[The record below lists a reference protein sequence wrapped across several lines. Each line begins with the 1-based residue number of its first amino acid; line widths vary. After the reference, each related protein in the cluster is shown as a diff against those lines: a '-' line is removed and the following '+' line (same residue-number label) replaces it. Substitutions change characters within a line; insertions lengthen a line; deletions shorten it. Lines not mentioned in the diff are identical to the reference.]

1 MDSSKRVAVVVLNY
15 KGIDDTIKCIAS
27 LSEQTYKN
35 FVIVAVENGSHDGS
49 AEKFKDLEKKYSDQ
63 LATLYNDK
71 NLGFDGGV
79 NTGIRWAMAN
89 NFDYVALFNNDAV
102 ADKKWLETLVKAAKL
117 HDSGITTGLLLHG
130 DGKTIDSTGDWY
142 SKWGLPFPRNRG
154 DKTAKAHDSEFVM
167 GATGGASLFSLE
179 MLAEI
184 GIFDEDFFAYYE
196 DNDISFRAQLAGWK
210 VYYVK
215 AAVAYH
221 NQGSTANRMAS
232 GFAVYQTFKNLPLV
246 YFKNVPRGL
255 LVPIGI
261 RFYPAYWLML
271 GNAIRR
277 GSGGPA
283 LKGALMSILLGCKK
297 IPERWRIQRNKKVST
312 HYIESLL
319 WDDLPPDQTG
329 LRKLRKIITRR

>member
-1 MDSSKRVAVVVLNY
+1 MDSSSKVAVVVLNY
-15 KGIDDTIKCIAS
+15 KGIEDTVKCIAS

-49 AEKFKDLEKKYSDQ
+49 DKKFKDLEKLYGEK
-63 LATLYNDK
+63 LITLYNNK

-79 NTGIRWAMAN
+79 NTGIRWAMN
-89 NFDYVALFNNDAV
+89 NNYDYVALFNNDAV
-102 ADKKWLETLVKAAKL
+102 ADKKWLHTLVTAAGR
-117 HDSGITTGLLLHG
+117 HDAGITTGLLLLG
-130 DGKTIDSTGDWY
+130 DGKKIDSSGELY
-142 SKWGLPFPRNRG
+142 SKWGLPFPRGRNT
-154 DKTAKAHDSEFVM
+154 KTALAPHSEFVF
-167 GATGGASLFSLE
+167 GATGGASLFSIE
-179 MLAEI
+179 MLREI

-215 AAVAYH
+215 SAIAYH

-246 YFKNVPRGL
+246 YIKNVPLGL
-255 LVPIGI
+255 LLPIGI

-271 GNAIRR
+271 ANAIRH

-283 LKGALMSILLGCKK
+283 LKGALMSTVLGLKK
-297 IPERWRIQRNKKVST
+297 IPQRWRIQRNKQVNTS
-312 HYIESLL
+312 YIKNIL

-329 LRKLRKIITRR
+329 LRKLRKKITGK

>member
-1 MDSSKRVAVVVLNY
+1 MDSSSRVAVVVLNY
-15 KGIDDTIKCIAS
+15 KGIDDTVKCIAS

-35 FVIVAVENGSHDGS
+35 FTIVGVENGSHDGS
-49 AEKFKDLEKKYSDQ
+49 VEQFKELEKQYGNK
-63 LATLYNDK
+63 LVTLYNDK

-79 NTGIRWAMAN
+79 NTGIRWALDKD
-89 NFDYVALFNNDAV
+89 FEYIALFNNDAV

-154 DKTAKAHDSEFVM
+154 DKTSLAPHSEFVM
-167 GATGGASLFSLE
+167 GATGGASLFAVD
-179 MLAEI
+179 MLREI
-184 GIFDEDFFAYYE
+184 SIFDEDFFAYYE

-221 NQGSTANRMAS
+221 NQGSTSNRMAS
-232 GFAVYQTFKNLPLV
+232 GFAIYQTFKNLPLV
-246 YFKNVPRGL
+246 YVKNVPLGL
-255 LVPIGI
+255 LLPIGI

-271 GNAIRR
+271 GNAIRH
-277 GSGGPA
+277 GAGKSA
-283 LKGALMSILLGCKK
+283 LKGALMSIALGIKK
-297 IPERWRIQRNKKVST
+297 LPERWRIQHNKQVST
-312 HYIESLL
+312 SYIKGLL

-329 LRKLRKIITRR
+329 LRKLRKKIIGK